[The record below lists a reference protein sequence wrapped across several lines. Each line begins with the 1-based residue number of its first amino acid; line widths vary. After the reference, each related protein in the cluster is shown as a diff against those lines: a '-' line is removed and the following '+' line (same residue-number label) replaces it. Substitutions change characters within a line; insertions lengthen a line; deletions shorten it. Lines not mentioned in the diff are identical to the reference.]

1 MQKGLAAY
9 IKGREGYDNLSLIP
23 DGEKQSPFSELD
35 DRMLMKCENLRW
47 QLKYLQQRPSQWKWK
62 P

>member
-35 DRMLMKCENLRW
+35 DRMLMKCENLR
-47 QLKYLQQRPSQWKWK
+47 
-62 P
+62 